1 MLIIN
6 SNLYSHVQLAS
17 YLVPERE
24 HDVCPPTGI
33 QLLSTNA
40 TSDDNP
46 TAMFV
51 DCGGFG
57 ILHEYILKSSRRG
70 TTPGKHNILVSLAT
84 MGALNCPATLHCG

>member
-6 SNLYSHVQLAS
+6 SNLYSHVQLASYS

-57 ILHEYILKSSRRG
+57 ILSIKKVLEGGPH
-70 TTPGKHNILVSLAT
+70 PVNITYL
-84 MGALNCPATLHCG
+84 